1 MNTNIPPVRV
11 MCDDAH
17 LAVYN
22 EDGSTTIYRRIDQQP
37 LLDAILPSKA
47 EIVSFTPGVINPVVE
62 VLPSINHPT
71 GIFVAITVVPPVGAI
86 LALLT
91 EQVAASANANEE
103 DGVIIDNNDGLIV
116 ADIDNGDDSIPAVGV
131 IDDGID
137 DGNDDG
143 NGGGR
148 VA

>member
-37 LLDAILPSKA
+37 LLDALLPSDA

-62 VLPSINHPT
+62 VTPSINHPT

-91 EQVAASANANEE
+91 ERVAASVNTNAQS
-103 DGVIIDNNDGLIV
+103 GVVINNDDGLIV
-116 ADIDNGDDSIPAVGV
+116 ADIDNGNDAIPAVGV

-148 VA
+148 AA